1 MGGEMQSNMS
11 DGAGTN
17 TYIMQPGQV
26 NNSMDGQQM
35 AEMGDGKM

>member
-1 MGGEMQSNMS
+1 MQSNMS

-26 NNSMDGQQM
+26 NNSMDRQQM
-35 AEMGDGKM
+35 PEMDDNQM